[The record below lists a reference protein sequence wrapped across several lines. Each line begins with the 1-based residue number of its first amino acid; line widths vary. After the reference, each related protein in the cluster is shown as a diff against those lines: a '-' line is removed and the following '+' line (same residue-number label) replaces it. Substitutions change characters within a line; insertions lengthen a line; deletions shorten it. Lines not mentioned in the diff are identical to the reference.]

1 MKVYQRL
8 LKVTKEKKAGF
19 LVLLDP
25 DRLSPKEISDLAF
38 RAEKGGADGILVG
51 SSLLLST
58 HFDEAIKKIK
68 EKVRLPVII
77 FPGNANQVSKYAD
90 AVLFLSLISGRNPN
104 LLIGEQVKAAPV
116 IREFGLEPI
125 PTGYMLIESG
135 KMTTVQFMS
144 DTLPLP
150 PNKPDIACAHA
161 LAAEYLGMKFVF
173 MDAGSGAEKSVPDFL
188 IKEVKKIISV
198 PLIIGGG
205 IRDPETARAK
215 VKAGA
220 NFVVIGNAL
229 EEKGDDRIL
238 KDLARAIHGN
248 V

>member
-1 MKVYQRL
+1 VRTPTKSKGKAEALHSSFFEKEGSLSVYQKL
-8 LKVTKEKKAGF
+8 LRVIKKKKAGF

-25 DRLSPKEISDLAF
+25 DRLSPREISDLAR

-68 EKVRLPVII
+68 EKVKLPVII

-116 IREFGLEPI
+116 IKEFGLEPI

-135 KMTTVQFMS
+135 KMT
-144 DTLPLP
+144 
-150 PNKPDIACAHA
+150 
-161 LAAEYLGMKFVF
+161 
-173 MDAGSGAEKSVPDFL
+173 
-188 IKEVKKIISV
+188 
-198 PLIIGGG
+198 
-205 IRDPETARAK
+205 
-215 VKAGA
+215 
-220 NFVVIGNAL
+220 
-229 EEKGDDRIL
+229 
-238 KDLARAIHGN
+238 
-248 V
+248 